1 MNKEVKD
8 FMSNTDG
15 AIIEGAVKREEKRDL
30 GGLVMLAN
38 QQLESGQLR
47 GVIKVQWTIIT
58 ALANTIVKL
67 EKRYL
72 LMDGKRGR

>member
-1 MNKEVKD
+1 MEKEVRD

-15 AIIEGAVKREEKRDL
+15 AIIEGAVKREERRDL
-30 GGLVMLAN
+30 NGLVGLAN
-38 QQLESGQLR
+38 QQLAAGQLR

-72 LMDGKRGR
+72 LMDSRR